1 MSITDKQF
9 EDSIYAAGLWF
20 IGSYMDE
27 FLSNEEILCELS
39 ERQKFARR
47 LEKEGVS
54 ESMTRV
60 DDVCRIIREGRT
72 IEALERVI
80 KSDKVNRDNPNSIV
94 KAKQCRIPLHLVL
107 LEIGHLIK

>member
-9 EDSIYAAGLWF
+9 EDSLYAARLWF

-27 FLSNEEILCELS
+27 FLSNEDILNKLS
-39 ERQKFARR
+39 ERQRLAQRFAS
-47 LEKEGVS
+47 EGIS
-54 ESMTRV
+54 DSMTRV

-80 KSDKVNRDNPNSIV
+80 RSEKVNRDNPDSVI
-94 KAKQCRIPLHLVL
+94 KANLCRIPLHLVL
-107 LEIGHLIK
+107 SEIGHKIG